1 MNSLIYEEAISYDNR
16 TFCQYYLSLIRQ
28 KQLLIFTF
36 YTSNDYNSK
45 IIKICSFFISFS
57 IYYAIK
63 ALFFND
69 SVMHT
74 IYINNGV
81 YDFINQ
87 LPQIIYST
95 IISGIIRIILSFLS
109 STQAK
114 VVQIKNL
121 NKKKII
127 IKENINKRWILSKS
141 NLYYFL

>member
-1 MNSLIYEEAISYDNR
+1 
-16 TFCQYYLSLIRQ
+16 
-28 KQLLIFTF
+28 
-36 YTSNDYNSK
+36 
-45 IIKICSFFISFS
+45 
-57 IYYAIK
+57 
-63 ALFFND
+63 
-69 SVMHT
+69 MHT

-109 STQAK
+109 STQAN

-127 IKENINKRWILSKS
+127 IKENINKR
-141 NLYYFL
+141 